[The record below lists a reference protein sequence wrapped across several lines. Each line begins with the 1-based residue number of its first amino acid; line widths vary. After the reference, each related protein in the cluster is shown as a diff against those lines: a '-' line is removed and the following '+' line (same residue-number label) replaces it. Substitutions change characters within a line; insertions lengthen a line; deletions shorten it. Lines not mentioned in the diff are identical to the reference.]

1 MKWVGFHIFGALQ
14 RNSRSCTRT
23 TKLHLF
29 EIAKP
34 YFLFNL
40 NRIEPAPHRKKPYSI
55 IADTD
60 VSFEIR

>member
-14 RNSRSCTRT
+14 QNSGSCTRT

-40 NRIEPAPHRKKPYSI
+40 NRIEPAPHRKNLIPLLLI
-55 IADTD
+55 LTFL
-60 VSFEIR
+60 FEIR